1 PPAALGTLD
10 GRRIK
15 EWTRCPGRLLRGAG
29 PCFNGSMAGYQYTTT
44 GRCDLE
50 PFWPSRQHHDFDRV
64 CCRA

>member
-1 PPAALGTLD
+1 MGASG
-10 GRRIK
+10 GRRTK

-29 PCFNGSMAGYQYTTT
+29 PCLNGLMAGYQYTTT